1 MAYTPATLSALL
13 RDLSV
18 SSDVPKHTE
27 ILKHAN
33 NVLKTNKSHSEALHT
48 KVVALLHLD
57 RFDDVVKT
65 LTQTPLEQ
73 AKFEL
78 AYALYKSGKWEAAE
92 EVAREAQKVR
102 EVREKVRRGL
112 AHVEAQAVRFI
123 TSILFYSISWR
134 STRRGRGGE
143 GRGEKNM
150 LVSFGVA
157 DSERGIR
164 DWNK

>member
-18 SSDVPKHTE
+18 SSEAPNHTE

-33 NVLKTNKSHSEALHT
+33 SILKTNKSHNEALHT

-65 LTQTPLEQ
+65 LTQMPLEQ

-92 EVAREAQKVR
+92 EVAREARNVRGVR
-102 EVREKVRRGL
+102 ENVRRGL
-112 AHVEAQAVRFI
+112 AHVEAQAVRF
-123 TSILFYSISWR
+123 TTFILFYFCPSPEGSVR
-134 STRRGRGGE
+134 EEGKEHAGE
-143 GRGEKNM
+143 FWG
-150 LVSFGVA
+150 
-157 DSERGIR
+157 D
-164 DWNK
+164 